1 MINLLEQILGF
12 TLLILAFVKL
22 FLPLW
27 LDCLDIVKNYL
38 DTLIEQY
45 LPQEQE
51 SSHIDVIIEVAYGS
65 VQVSLKEKD
74 IENPLILS
82 AVLKPDDADGLAD
95 QIKKLSD
102 IARGR

>member
-1 MINLLEQILGF
+1 MINLLEQILGV

-27 LDCLDIVKNYL
+27 LDFLDIVKNYFDKL
-38 DTLIEQY
+38 TEQY

-51 SSHIDVIIEVAYGS
+51 SSHIDVIIEVTYGS

-82 AVLKPDDADGLAD
+82 AILKPDEADGLAD
-95 QIKKLSD
+95 RIKELSE